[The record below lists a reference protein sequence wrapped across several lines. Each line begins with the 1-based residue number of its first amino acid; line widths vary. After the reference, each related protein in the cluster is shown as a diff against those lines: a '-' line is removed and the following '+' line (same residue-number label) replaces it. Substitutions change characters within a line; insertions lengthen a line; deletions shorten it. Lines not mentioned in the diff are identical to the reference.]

1 MTYETWHWRL
11 YNVLRRF
18 FTLMVL
24 LAGVTFLATGIGQAA
39 GWLRPFAGTAAYLI
53 WGSALLAVGLALARR
68 RPYRPD
74 LGDVSRWAGK
84 AGGYNPAE
92 QGTGP
97 ARSWWTGD
105 PKGKSRSPDA

>member
-1 MTYETWHWRL
+1 MTYATWHWRI
-11 YNVLRRF
+11 YS
-18 FTLMVL
+18 VL
-24 LAGVTFLATGIGQAA
+24 LRILVLLLFLVGAAFLATGIGQAA
-39 GWLRPFAGTAAYLI
+39 GWVRPEGATLAYIVL
-53 WGSALLAVGLALARR
+53 GSVCVVVGLAMARR

-74 LGDVSRWAGK
+74 LGDVSWWAGK